1 MKTIPEFGLKGHA
14 HVGQVKKDQECILGR
29 GNRMGKDRGMT
40 QLRHTTSNTVLPE
53 HGISEVEIMGRQKIF
68 LGAY

>member
-1 MKTIPEFGLKGHA
+1 
-14 HVGQVKKDQECILGR
+14 
-29 GNRMGKDRGMT
+29 MGKDRGMT

-53 HGISEVEIMGRQKIF
+53 HGISEVEMMRRQKIF